1 MQIFTIG
8 HSTRTFEE
16 FYDLLKEHDI
26 QVLVDVRSLP
36 GSKRNPQF
44 NRENLQKSLE
54 EKGIKYLWL
63 GEELGGYRKKGL
75 GEESPNKA
83 WTDESFRNYAD
94 HTQTQE
100 FERGTE
106 KLLSLAE
113 KQRVAIMCAE
123 KLYWQCHR
131 RIISDYL
138 TVKRHQVT
146 HIVDKGKVIAHEL
159 PSFAK
164 IENGKLTYPNPN
176 HQERLAPKN

>member
-1 MQIFTIG
+1 MQLFTIG

-16 FYDLLKEHDI
+16 FYRLLKEHAI
-26 QVLVDVRSLP
+26 QILVDVRSLP
-36 GSKRNPQF
+36 GSKRSPQF

-54 EKGIKYLWL
+54 EKGIKYVWL
-63 GEELGGYRKKGL
+63 GEQLGGYRKKGL

-83 WTDESFRNYAD
+83 WSDESFRNYAD
-94 HTQTQE
+94 HTLTRE
-100 FERGTE
+100 FERGIE

-113 KQRVAIMCAE
+113 KQRVTIMCAE

-138 TVKRHQVT
+138 TVKGYQIS
-146 HIVDKGKVIAHEL
+146 HIVDKEKAIEHEL

-164 IENGKLTYPNPN
+164 IKGGELTYPN
-176 HQERLAPKN
+176 

>member
-1 MQIFTIG
+1 MHLFTIG

-16 FYDLLKEHDI
+16 FYDLLKKHDI

-54 EKGIKYLWL
+54 EKGIKYVWL

-83 WTDESFRNYAD
+83 WSDESFRNYAD
-94 HTQTQE
+94 HTLTSE
-100 FERGTE
+100 FGKGIE

-113 KQRVAIMCAE
+113 NQRVAIMCAE

-138 TVKRHQVT
+138 KAKGHQIT
-146 HIVDKGKVIAHEL
+146 HIAEKGKVIEHEL
-159 PSFAK
+159 TDFAR
-164 IENGKLTYPNPN
+164 IQNGKITYPLKTLFP
-176 HQERLAPKN
+176 E

>member
-1 MQIFTIG
+1 MLLFTIG

-16 FYDLLKEHDI
+16 FYDLLKEHHI

-54 EKGIKYLWL
+54 EKEIKYVWL
-63 GEELGGYRKKGL
+63 GAELGGYRKKGL
-75 GEESPNKA
+75 GGESPNKA
-83 WTDESFRNYAD
+83 WSDGSFRNYAD
-94 HTQTQE
+94 HTLTPK
-100 FERGTE
+100 FERGIE

-113 KQRVAIMCAE
+113 KQKVAIMCAE

-138 TVKRHQVT
+138 TAKGHQII
-146 HIVDKGKVIAHEL
+146 HIVDKGKDIGHEL
-159 PSFAK
+159 PDFAK
-164 IENGKLTYPNPN
+164 IKDGELIYPN
-176 HQERLAPKN
+176 